1 MGCCRLALAIA
12 VVLVHGGGFSPMI
25 GGALAVQ
32 AFFVISGFYMALVL
46 HTKYPPGAK
55 SYWIFVSNRLIR
67 LMPVYLLVLLMA
79 AVTCWWA
86 WAAHGEGSAHFGS
99 WAEHWDQLAFST
111 KVILAS
117 ANLLLMGQDWLMFA
131 AVDPQTGLLYF
142 TADFAKEPLPAFVFL
157 ALPPSWSLG
166 VELTFYLIAP
176 FVVRRGVR
184 FLVGLI
190 ALSFLVRIATYA
202 VFHHHDPWSYRF
214 FPAELAFFLFG
225 VLAHRLSMAMPLV
238 LDEVRR
244 KRIGWGV
251 LVVVLLL
258 LGNLRI
264 SKDFALLAAF
274 ALCLPFIFEATK
286 SNQMDRTVGELS
298 YSVYLGHAFLA
309 PVLLASFKGLGWTLP
324 ANLFSVVLVFS
335 SLALAAALHYGVERP
350 IDRFRQLRARQVAE
364 PVREPSS

>member
-67 LMPVYLLVLLMA
+67 LWPVYLLVLTLA
-79 AVTCWWA
+79 AGVWWGWPARAEQPALFGA
-86 WAAHGEGSAHFGS
+86 WV
-99 WAEHWDQLAFST
+99 EHWGQLTFST
-111 KVILAS
+111 KVILGG
-117 ANLLLMGQDWLMFA
+117 ANLFLMGQDWLMFA
-131 AVDPQTGLLYF
+131 AVNPQTGLLYL

-157 ALPPSWSLG
+157 VLPPSWSLG

-176 FVVRRGVR
+176 LVARRSVR
-184 FLVGLI
+184 FLIGLI
-190 ALSFLVRIATYA
+190 AGSFLVRFAAYA

-225 VLAHRLSMAMPLV
+225 VLAHRLSMVMPLA

-244 KRIGWGV
+244 KHIGLGA
-251 LVVVLLL
+251 LVVVLLF
-258 LGNLRI
+258 LGTLRI
-264 SKDFALLAAF
+264 SKDFAVLAAF

-286 SNQMDRTVGELS
+286 SNRLDRAIGELS

-309 PVLLASFKGLGWTLP
+309 PVLLAGFKRLGLSLAP
-324 ANLFSVVLVFS
+324 NFFAALLVVS
-335 SLALAAALHYGVERP
+335 SLALAVAMNFGVDRP
-350 IDRFRQLRARQVAE
+350 IDRFRQTRARQTIE
-364 PVREPSS
+364 PVSEPSR